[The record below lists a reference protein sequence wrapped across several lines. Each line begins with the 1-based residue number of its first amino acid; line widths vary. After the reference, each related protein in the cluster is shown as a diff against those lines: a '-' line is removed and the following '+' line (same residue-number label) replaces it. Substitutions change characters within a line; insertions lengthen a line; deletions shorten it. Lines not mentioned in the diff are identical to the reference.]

1 MGARGGVNPS
11 GLSSRTAPSSWLRWA
26 QPCKGPGTLWGL
38 TPLTLLAFFR
48 RAHSFL
54 AGLLQRPGA
63 CSLAAAP
70 VLPGPTPFQQEHAL
84 AAFEQGDWLA
94 ELDLLQLGQAL
105 KRHALARGSYD
116 GRAFDLMVCIAEV
129 LEADHGW
136 SIEQSEAW
144 LVRMGLWEE
153 EF

>member
-1 MGARGGVNPS
+1 M
-11 GLSSRTAPSSWLRWA
+11 
-26 QPCKGPGTLWGL
+26 
-38 TPLTLLAFFR
+38 LAFFR
-48 RAHSFL
+48 RALSLL
-54 AGLLQRPGA
+54 AALLQRPGV
-63 CSLAAAP
+63 CSPAAAAP
-70 VLPGPTPFQQEHAL
+70 EPATFQQDHAL

-94 ELDLLQLGQAL
+94 ELDLLQLGHAL
-105 KRHALARGSYD
+105 QRNALARGSYD
-116 GRAFDLMVCIAEV
+116 GRAFDLMVCIADV

>member
-1 MGARGGVNPS
+1 M
-11 GLSSRTAPSSWLRWA
+11 
-26 QPCKGPGTLWGL
+26 
-38 TPLTLLAFFR
+38 LAFFR
-48 RAHSFL
+48 RALSFL
-54 AGLLQRPGA
+54 AALLQRPGA
-63 CSLAAAP
+63 CPPAAAP
-70 VLPGPTPFQQEHAL
+70 VSAEASPFHQDHAL

-105 KRHALARGSYD
+105 QRNALVRGSYD
-116 GRAFDLMVCIAEV
+116 GRVFDLMICIADV

-136 SIEQSEAW
+136 SIDQSEAW

>member
-1 MGARGGVNPS
+1 M
-11 GLSSRTAPSSWLRWA
+11 
-26 QPCKGPGTLWGL
+26 
-38 TPLTLLAFFR
+38 LAFFQ
-48 RAHSFL
+48 RALSFL
-54 AGLLQRPGA
+54 AALLQRPGA
-63 CSLAAAP
+63 CSPAAAP
-70 VLPGPTPFQQEHAL
+70 VSSELAPFQQEHAL

-105 KRHALARGSYD
+105 QRHALARGSYD
-116 GRAFDLMVCIAEV
+116 GRAFDLMVCIADV

-153 EF
+153 DSF

>member
-1 MGARGGVNPS
+1 M
-11 GLSSRTAPSSWLRWA
+11 
-26 QPCKGPGTLWGL
+26 
-38 TPLTLLAFFR
+38 LAFFR
-48 RAHSFL
+48 RALSFL
-54 AGLLQRPGA
+54 AALLQRPGA
-63 CSLAAAP
+63 YAPALAP
-70 VLPGPTPFQQEHAL
+70 VCPEPAPFQQEHAL

-105 KRHALARGSYD
+105 QRHALASGSYD
-116 GRAFDLMVCIAEV
+116 GRAFDLMVCIADV

-153 EF
+153 DTF